1 MYNKRVAFLASYQVL
16 IPHGGI
22 GQMALTLVRLMK
34 ANNIKIDIITDK
46 FDKHT
51 EFTKTLVN
59 EGARFIYADNDLTY
73 TKHQG
78 IFMYDDSYCLERMI
92 NFRNSMLKAL
102 ESNLY
107 DSIICNT
114 YETSRLLS
122 EMGLEDCMQIIN
134 YTHLESQIFTNTKN
148 PFLSSVNKAMKL
160 TNEMNI
166 TIGTQSEF
174 NKSALKPHY
183 RAGQQPLDV
192 HVLPIPVSEPQL
204 LEPVTGE
211 RTGVLYIGRWEEGK
225 GPEAYLKVIAE
236 TKLPAKVMT
245 NASGAKKFE
254 ARLKD
259 MGVDYEIKVGI
270 IGQEKVNFI
279 AHARVA
285 VNPSTVESY
294 GMAFQE
300 QITQLPTVAIHGM
313 RWLNNHANYYFTEP
327 SNDLSLLVQTLYDQF
342 PTAESYYGTGA
353 LDYYQQRETTLGKM
367 WIDSFDSFTTK
378 QSKSSTAGILR
389 HDTISYAEYITNL
402 NRGTVCIDDVR
413 SVLTNKHKFRI
424 IYTDTDTWLTT
435 DDNFIA
441 PETVSTSQSASLFEG
456 L

>member
-1 MYNKRVAFLASYQVL
+1 
-16 IPHGGI
+16 
-22 GQMALTLVRLMK
+22 
-34 ANNIKIDIITDK
+34 
-46 FDKHT
+46 
-51 EFTKTLVN
+51 
-59 EGARFIYADNDLTY
+59 
-73 TKHQG
+73 
-78 IFMYDDSYCLERMI
+78 
-92 NFRNSMLKAL
+92 
-102 ESNLY
+102 
-107 DSIICNT
+107 
-114 YETSRLLS
+114 
-122 EMGLEDCMQIIN
+122 
-134 YTHLESQIFTNTKN
+134 
-148 PFLSSVNKAMKL
+148 
-160 TNEMNI
+160 
-166 TIGTQSEF
+166 
-174 NKSALKPHY
+174 
-183 RAGQQPLDV
+183 
-192 HVLPIPVSEPQL
+192 L
-204 LEPVTGE
+204 LEPVTGA

-225 GPEAYLKVIAE
+225 GPEAYLKVITE

-378 QSKSSTAGILR
+378 QSKSSTAGILQ